1 MKKQPLQY
9 QIHNENTP
17 EITADFLLQLL
28 IEANTGK
35 VERAIQLAL
44 EKERQEKTP
53 DNPTKSP

>member
-9 QIHNENTP
+9 QIYNENTP

-44 EKERQEKTP
+44 EKERQEKAP
-53 DNPTKSP
+53 DTPTKCP